1 MYIYKIYVCLYIYI
15 YTLVRTRIKMS
26 GLQRPLSPGAM
37 YAGHWR
43 CPAVELSICDDISLL
58 VDVYLIM
65 YFVI

>member
-1 MYIYKIYVCLYIYI
+1 MYVCIYIYI
-15 YTLVRTRIKMS
+15 HILVHKRIKMS

-43 CPAVELSICDDISLL
+43 CPAVELSSCDDISLL